1 MSANLKAATKTKF
14 GVNMLNVLIFN
25 GNRLEFDI
33 PSSFVAGETPK
44 QKAERKDLYEK
55 TKAEFEKKVQELNKQ
70 GINFNYQIN
79 INKQLGREYFADE
92 NDYRFRKTELHS
104 MGIHNFLAMV
114 FYNKEPWRWV
124 SESFYNKLI
133 AQKA

>member
-1 MSANLKAATKTKF
+1 
-14 GVNMLNVLIFN
+14 MLNVLIFN
-25 GNRLEFDI
+25 GNRLEFNI
-33 PSSFVAGETPK
+33 PSSFVAGETSK
-44 QKAERKDLYEK
+44 QKEERKDLYEK

-92 NDYRFRKTELHS
+92 NDYRFRKTELHG

-124 SESFYNKLI
+124 SESLYNKLI
-133 AQKA
+133 AQEA